1 MINSVTTL
9 HQIDALRKRGEG
21 GKQLEQKY
29 QIIIDYQSVNSGP
42 ILLLKVIE
50 AKNASMLLRYHNKG
64 YDVPNYLQHK
74 THSSINK
81 IVRRVSQQEKFL
93 SFLPQHLDELKH
105 LTLKIKHM
113 GTDMKFQV
121 ETTL

>member
-29 QIIIDYQSVNSGP
+29 QIIINYQSVNSGS

-64 YDVPNYLQHK
+64 YDVPNYLKHK

-93 SFLPQHLDELKH
+93 SFLPQHLD
-105 LTLKIKHM
+105 
-113 GTDMKFQV
+113 
-121 ETTL
+121 